1 MLSEALYKA
10 PWHDRAVSEA
20 QHSDALA
27 SWKGGKRRIEG
38 ACSEVACGAAL
49 VLLTKRE
56 LNSLELS
63 IW

>member
-1 MLSEALYKA
+1 MIELCAKLSIQICLLVG
-10 PWHDRAVSEA
+10 RS
-20 QHSDALA
+20 
-27 SWKGGKRRIEG
+27 GKRRIEG

-49 VLLTKRE
+49 VLPTKRE

>member
-10 PWHDRAVSEA
+10 PWHDIAVSEA
-20 QHSDALA
+20 QHSDALG

>member
-1 MLSEALYKA
+1 MI
-10 PWHDRAVSEA
+10 AVCEA
-20 QHSDALA
+20 QHSDTLA
-27 SWKGGKRRIEG
+27 SWRGGKRRIEG